1 VEHGCKRP
9 KMQGPQV
16 VVGTPAADT
25 KQVVQ
30 VNLSVFHE
38 VCRWY
43 QTVVEAAEGV
53 GQ

>member
-1 VEHGCKRP
+1 MGEHDYKCP

-16 VVGTPAADT
+16 VVGTPAVDT

-38 VCRWY
+38 VCR
-43 QTVVEAAEGV
+43 
-53 GQ
+53 